1 MACTNCGN
9 GGDIEGY
16 TVRFTQG
23 GAEPTEMDLVLCTT
37 CAEEFRTE
45 SGIELQ

>member
-9 GGDIEGY
+9 GGDVQGY

-23 GAEPTEMDLVLCTT
+23 SAEPTEMDLVLCPA
-37 CAEEFRTE
+37 CAEEFSE
-45 SGIELQ
+45 EPGIELR